1 MKTYR
6 FDCRSTPDGFTQW
19 ASVLDENGQEV
30 QRIDRNVQLETV
42 AQFRIRVSAMLEAE
56 GCVADEHQYTL

>member
-42 AQFRIRVSAMLEAE
+42 AQFRDRVSAMLEAE

>member
-6 FDCRSTPDGFTQW
+6 FDCRSTPDGLTQW
-19 ASVLDENGQEV
+19 ASVLDENGKEL
-30 QRIDRNVQLETV
+30 QRIDRDVHMETV
-42 AQFRIRVSAMLEAE
+42 AQFRNRVSAMLEAE

>member
-19 ASVLDENGQEV
+19 VSVFDENGQELK
-30 QRIDRNVQLETV
+30 RIDRNVQMETV
-42 AQFRIRVSAMLEAE
+42 AQFRNRVSALLEAE
-56 GCVADEHQYTL
+56 GCVADERQYTL

>member
-42 AQFRIRVSAMLEAE
+42 AQFRNRVSAMLEAK

>member
-19 ASVLDENGQEV
+19 ASVLDEEGKELC
-30 QRIDRNVQLETV
+30 RIDRNVQVETV
-42 AQFRIRVSAMLEAE
+42 AQFRNRVSAMLEAE
-56 GCVADEHQYTL
+56 GCVADEHQYSL

>member
-1 MKTYR
+1 MNTYR

-42 AQFRIRVSAMLEAE
+42 AQFRNRVSAMLEAE

>member
-19 ASVLDENGQEV
+19 ASVLDEDGKELR
-30 QRIDRNVQLETV
+30 RIDRDVHMETV
-42 AQFRIRVSAMLEAE
+42 AQFRNRVSAMLEAE
-56 GCVADEHQYTL
+56 GCVAAEHQYSL

>member
-19 ASVLDENGQEV
+19 ASVLDENGQEI

-42 AQFRIRVSAMLEAE
+42 AQFRNRVSAMLEAE

>member
-19 ASVLDENGQEV
+19 ASVLDENGQEI

-42 AQFRIRVSAMLEAE
+42 AQFRNRVSAMLEAD

>member
-42 AQFRIRVSAMLEAE
+42 AQFRNRVSAMLEAE

>member
-19 ASVLDENGQEV
+19 ACVYDEKGTELR
-30 QRIDRNVQLETV
+30 RIDRDVQQETV
-42 AQFRIRVSAMLEAE
+42 MQFRTRVSAMLEAE
-56 GCVADEHQYTL
+56 GCVPDEHQYSL

>member
-42 AQFRIRVSAMLEAE
+42 AQFRNRVSAMLKAE